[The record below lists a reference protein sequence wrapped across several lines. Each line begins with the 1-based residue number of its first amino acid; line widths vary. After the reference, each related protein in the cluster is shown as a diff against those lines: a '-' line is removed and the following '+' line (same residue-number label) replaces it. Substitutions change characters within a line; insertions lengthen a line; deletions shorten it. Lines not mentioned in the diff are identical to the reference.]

1 MTQYT
6 PDRKIN
12 FAIAGVQKAGTTALA
27 RYLDQHKDL
36 YLPPEKELHIFKRN
50 NADLAPVEKLIAKRY
65 RDAPSDLPW
74 GEATPIYTYW
84 PDAIELMHAHNPN
97 MKLIISLRHPVA
109 RAYSHWS
116 METRRGRET
125 QAFSHSIRE
134 GRKRV
139 EAATRSVHL
148 VHSYVERGFYAEQIR
163 HVLSIFS
170 AERVFF
176 LRADQINAQSPV
188 LQDLLRFLGVTPISF
203 QPIEI
208 NVHPSSLPATSQTLG
223 EDFAYLQQ
231 VFAKDM
237 AQLSKLTGLDLTDWL
252 QGPPE
257 PSGLNWSAGT
267 SAGRF

>member
-1 MTQYT
+1 MTRYI

-27 RYLDQHKDL
+27 RYLDQHNDL

-65 RDAPSDLPW
+65 KHAPPLLPW

-84 PDAIELMHAHNPN
+84 PDALELMHGHNPD

-125 QAFSHSIRE
+125 ETFSHSIRE
-134 GRKRV
+134 GRSRV
-139 EAATRSVHL
+139 EAANRGVHL

-163 HVLSIFS
+163 HVLSIFP
-170 AERVFF
+170 AEQVFF
-176 LRADQINAQSPV
+176 LRADQISADNPI
-188 LQDLLRFLGVTPISF
+188 LQNLLRFLDVGPISF
-203 QPIEI
+203 QPIET
-208 NVHPSSLPATSQTLG
+208 NVHPSSLPPTSQSLD

-237 AQLSKLTGLDLTDWL
+237 AQLSKLTALDLDDWL
-252 QGPPE
+252 QGPPA
-257 PSGLNWSAGT
+257 PSGQNWSAET
-267 SAGRF
+267 